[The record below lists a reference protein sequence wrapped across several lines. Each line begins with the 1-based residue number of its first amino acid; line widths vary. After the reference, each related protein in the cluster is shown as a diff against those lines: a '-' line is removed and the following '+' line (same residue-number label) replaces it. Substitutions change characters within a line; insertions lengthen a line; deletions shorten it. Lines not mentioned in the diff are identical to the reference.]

1 MSSLYSDSLSAE
13 QVAQL
18 HRHLFS
24 AWGEGARAPDS
35 FANERD
41 PDRPLRVGLVTAD
54 FHHQH
59 PVNIFMQPILPRLD
73 PAQMALTVYFTGVSY
88 DDQTRLAQKRVVRW
102 VECSTLSDA
111 QLAQRIARDQIDV
124 LIDLAGHTSL
134 NRMAMFAQRAAP
146 VQMSYL
152 GYPGS
157 TGVPQMDW
165 LLADAVVAPKGSEA
179 LFSERLIRLPGA
191 VFCYHPEVDYPFP
204 DYGAAQQNRTL
215 TFGSFNNAPKLTPRT
230 IALWAQ
236 VLKTVP
242 DSRLVLKAP
251 SFKDAGAVASFQR
264 RFASHGIDTS
274 RLEFRGPV
282 GLSDMMAEYADIDI
296 ALDPVPY
303 NGGTTTLQALWMGV
317 PVVVLDGSHFV
328 SRMGASFMT
337 ALSLRE
343 WVAQDDESYVR
354 IAATMASDRAALL
367 GLKRGLRERQL
378 KAAAW
383 NIDRHAQ
390 AVQDAIRCAWQ
401 RFCGL

>member
-1 MSSLYSDSLSAE
+1 
-13 QVAQL
+13 
-18 HRHLFS
+18 
-24 AWGEGARAPDS
+24 
-35 FANERD
+35 
-41 PDRPLRVGLVTAD
+41 LVTAD

-73 PAQMALTVYFTGVSY
+73 PAQLQLTVYFTGGSY
-88 DDQTRLAQKRVVRW
+88 DDQTRLAQKRVAHW

-124 LIDLAGHTSL
+124 LVDLAGHTSL

-157 TGVPQMDW
+157 TGVPHIDW
-165 LLADAVVAPKGSEA
+165 LLADEVVAPKGSEA
-179 LFSERLIRLPGA
+179 LFSEKLIRLPGTL
-191 VFCYHPEVDYPFP
+191 FCYHPEVDYHFP
-204 DYGAAQQNRTL
+204 EYGQAQQTRTL

-230 IALWAQ
+230 IALWAR
-236 VLKTVP
+236 VLQAVP

-317 PVVVLDGSHFV
+317 PVVVLAGSHFV
-328 SRMGASFMT
+328 SLMGASFMT
-337 ALSLRE
+337 ALASSRGFKPLVMAKTSACMRPAFCSPMSLSRLA
-343 WVAQDDESYVR
+343 WLSARAYSTFTPYL
-354 IAATMASDRAALL
+354 ASKPAT
-367 GLKRGLRERQL
+367 RGRTI
-378 KAAAW
+378 W
-383 NIDRHAQ
+383 ST
-390 AVQDAIRCAWQ
+390 IRSV
-401 RFCGL
+401 

>member
-1 MSSLYSDSLSAE
+1 
-13 QVAQL
+13 
-18 HRHLFS
+18 
-24 AWGEGARAPDS
+24 
-35 FANERD
+35 
-41 PDRPLRVGLVTAD
+41 
-54 FHHQH
+54 
-59 PVNIFMQPILPRLD
+59 
-73 PAQMALTVYFTGVSY
+73 VSY
-88 DDQTRLAQKRVVRW
+88 DDQTRLAQKRVAHW
-102 VECSTLSDA
+102 VECSTLSDT
-111 QLAQRIARDQIDV
+111 QLAQRIARDQVDV

-157 TGVPQMDW
+157 TGVPHMDW
-165 LLADAVVAPKGSEA
+165 LLADEVVAPKGSEA
-179 LFSERLIRLPGA
+179 LFSEKLIRLPGT

-204 DYGAAQQNRTL
+204 EYGQAQQTRIL

-236 VLKTVP
+236 VLQAVP
-242 DSRLVLKAP
+242 DSRLLLKAP

-264 RFASHGIDTS
+264 RFASHGIDAS

-317 PVVVLDGSHFV
+317 PVVVLAGSHFV

-337 ALSLRE
+337 ALGLPD
-343 WVAQDDESYVR
+343 WVAQDDEAYVR
-354 IAATMASDRAALL
+354 IAAAMASDRAALL